1 MKKKLFLVIAIVAV
15 LACLFA
21 IGVSAAEPNYDGEK
35 VTLADGTVCPLYDL
49 DGNPLVWI
57 VTSTAEDGTRTY
69 AHVSAAFF
77 DTANPPSTRVD
88 FISTG
93 GSAYEFNN
101 LTVTLNGV
109 EYAKSAV
116 VVLNMRDAKITSVGK
131 GREGNAATFPYRTM
145 ENCTNLEYLYLHTG
159 TTSIGQT
166 SFNGCNNLK
175 YVNFDELTELKDIG
189 QQAFNGCSKLYE
201 GKVLDFRNTK
211 LVSTATNSLR
221 AIAATEAIF
230 PATFTS
236 FGQETFRECPNITK
250 ITFLGELTSIGTHYS
265 FLNCSNLETI
275 IAPGKGFSIL
285 SGIFGSQAFKGC
297 AKIKQVDGLI
307 ENGVVT
313 LPAAITQIYGE
324 AFRDCTSIT
333 KFVIPEDSQLYDI
346 GASTFQNCTALQS
359 INLVD
364 GIYSIGNDCFRNSG
378 LTYVKLPRGLA
389 NDNRV
394 LGYNTFQDCK
404 YLTTI
409 DFSNCP
415 MKTFSVAFALN
426 CDGLRYLSLP
436 EGVKELSSN
445 CFDGCDNLEAV
456 YLPDSLET
464 LGMSG
469 WNNGSFANCPKLY
482 FVNEP
487 ITPVAN
493 YDDFEMPEKPEVY
506 FMPTSLKSQFDPSTQ
521 GVVQCA
527 GPFVKC
533 KNLNKYLVFPEGFTN
548 FYTYDN
554 WFKFA
559 GSKENPINIVCL
571 GDMTDVVYNSASWD
585 RSCYISYY
593 FMNKN
598 DQSLEDVKITNTAT
612 SAKTDG
618 AYVYFCQSGTK
629 YQIVGNTNTLSPVE
643 LAEGESLHIHNPRAN
658 KFCEATCTDA
668 AGDYQYCFC
677 GEVLEFVQKGSDA
690 LGHLYNDLR
699 DQFYPENNYYANATC
714 VYFCSQCSGDVTVE
728 DAEGTK
734 LFTAYGYSA
743 SEDDPSNV
751 AFIVYANA
759 ENIKAYSE
767 FKTISVAYGL
777 VVSANTNGTPLT
789 YADGS
794 LTESS
799 NTVKINMT
807 GTDYNKLTVRVSN
820 IGSFALHCNG
830 YILVGEELFYLN
842 HATVDTTAQTITYA
856 EMLELLDEDES
867 ETEEEIP
874 EETPAE

>member
-1 MKKKLFLVIAIVAV
+1 MRKKEKIMKKKLFFVIAIVAV

-21 IGVSAAEPNYDGEK
+21 ISVSAAEPNYDGEK
-35 VTLADGTVCPLYDL
+35 VTLADETVCPLYDL

-93 GSAYEFNN
+93 GSAYEFND
-101 LTVTLNGV
+101 LTVTLDGV

-166 SFNGCNNLK
+166 SFNACSNLK

-346 GASTFQNCTALQS
+346 GASTFQNCTSLQS

-364 GIYSIGNDCFRNSG
+364 GIYKIGNDCFRNSG
-378 LTYVKLPRGLA
+378 LTNVKLPRGLA

-548 FYTYDN
+548 FYTNDN

-571 GDMTDVVYNSASWD
+571 GDMTDLVINSASWD

-593 FMNKN
+593 FMNEN
-598 DQSLEDVKITNTAT
+598 DVDLEDVTFTNTNT
-612 SAKTDG
+612 SNKTEG
-618 AYVYFCQSGTK
+618 AYVYFCQSNLK
-629 YQIVGNTNTLSPVE
+629 YEITGKSTTLVLVENEEGASYHIRNPKADNTTPADCL
-643 LAEGESLHIHNPRAN
+643 NPEIS
-658 KFCEATCTDA
+658 FTF
-668 AGDYQYCFC
+668 CFC
-677 GEVLEFVQKGSDA
+677 GYDLGTQETAPA
-690 LGHLYNDLR
+690 LGHAKDLEA
-699 DQFYPENNYYANATC
+699 DEMWNYGGNYYANA
-714 VYFCSQCSGDVTVE
+714 VYVYHCTRCLENYDSEDEVADSALFVNLGYSSIIDGEGESAIGSLVTKTLVNVKVVE
-728 DAEGTK
+728 KYNNTLNGETIKYGIIVGGAGSETPVNADGTVNGTYAVCKFDGTK
-734 LFTAYGYSA
+734 
-743 SEDDPSNV
+743 
-751 AFIVYANA
+751 YANV
-759 ENIKAYSE
+759 EM
-767 FKTISVAYGL
+767 
-777 VVSANTNGTPLT
+777 
-789 YADGS
+789 
-794 LTESS
+794 
-799 NTVKINMT
+799 KINGIKSSAFAT
-807 GTDYNKLTVRVSN
+807 NLYCATYVILNGEVSYLTDGAISK
-820 IGSFALHCNG
+820 
-830 YILVGEELFYLN
+830 
-842 HATVDTTAQTITYA
+842 TAQAITFNDFLGN
-856 EMLELLDEDES
+856 E
-867 ETEEEIP
+867 
-874 EETPAE
+874 